1 MPQALFRRGYMEAP
15 VHGEEPGSRYVGSD
29 SEAFQ
34 YEVVFPDTYFV
45 DKQGWVWDEGL
56 GELRPLSSEEIQEQ
70 EFTAVKTD
78 KLVDFFIHAL
88 EEVIAVVP
96 EAEGTYNNVP
106 KDLLDKA
113 QVAHFLAS
121 AESHMGDSTKL
132 DQMIQVLGKLRVKR
146 GEVGAMTL
154 ENSTIE
160 DLRAEVWS

>member
-1 MPQALFRRGYMEAP
+1 MEAP
-15 VHGEEPGSRYVGSD
+15 AHGEEPGSRYVGSD

-34 YEVVFPDTYFV
+34 YEVVLPDAYLAGKE
-45 DKQGWVWDEGL
+45 DWVWDEGL
-56 GELRPLSSEEIQEQ
+56 GELRPLSSEEIAEQ

-132 DQMIQVLGKLRVKR
+132 NMMIQVLGKLRMKR
-146 GEVGAMTL
+146 QTVGGMTPTTATL
-154 ENSTIE
+154 D
-160 DLRAEVWS
+160 DLNAVSWE